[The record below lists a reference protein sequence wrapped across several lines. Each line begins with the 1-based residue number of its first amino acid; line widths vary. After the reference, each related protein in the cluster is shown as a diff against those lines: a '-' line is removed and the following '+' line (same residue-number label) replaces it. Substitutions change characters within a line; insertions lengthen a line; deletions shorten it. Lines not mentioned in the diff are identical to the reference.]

1 MEASAQVERYEKKAQ
16 REERPSL
23 SISCPISAEG
33 CNMTAVCIRVITPV
47 LHIDAVH
54 AIRPRISFL
63 FNRTA
68 MFSGKHRSLSRSGQ
82 TGTRNVNGKHVKLTV
97 SSKTRVPVLAQLSP
111 RRSRS
116 GFVSTPDIRPLTQVR
131 RESRSHLTSSHT
143 ICDVTGVFPGAGAA
157 AVSIT
162 MTLVSGRLQSSG
174 GVGGV
179 LSINK

>member
-1 MEASAQVERYEKKAQ
+1 M
-16 REERPSL
+16 

-33 CNMTAVCIRVITPV
+33 CNMTAVCIWVTTPV

-68 MFSGKHRSLSRSGQ
+68 RFSGIHGSLSRPGQ

-97 SSKTRVPVLAQLSP
+97 SSKTRVPILAQLSP

-116 GFVSTPDIRPLTQVR
+116 GFVSTPDSHPLTQVR
-131 RESRSHLTSSHT
+131 RESRSHSTGSHT
-143 ICDVTGVFPGAGAA
+143 TCDVTGVFPGAGAT

-162 MTLVSGRLQSSG
+162 MTLVSGSLQSIG